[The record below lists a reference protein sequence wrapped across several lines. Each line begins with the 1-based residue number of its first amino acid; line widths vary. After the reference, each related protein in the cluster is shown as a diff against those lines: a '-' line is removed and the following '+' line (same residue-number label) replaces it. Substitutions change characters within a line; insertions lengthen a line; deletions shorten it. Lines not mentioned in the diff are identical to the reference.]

1 MSGGVDTRAD
11 SGVLPLATLEAIP
24 VADLMEAMTG
34 DGPFLFGEEEAV
46 ELTSALA
53 SGSFPNAVKILSV
66 AGGLLVDEVARLQSS
81 CDEYYRQDMG
91 LLGWGLMSIGYK
103 LRQVE
108 EARDAAEITAVISA
122 D

>member
-1 MSGGVDTRAD
+1 MSGGVEVRAD
-11 SGVLPLATLEAIP
+11 QGVLPLATLEAIP

-53 SGSFPNAVKILSV
+53 SGDYPNATRILSI
-66 AGGLLVDEVARLQSS
+66 AGGLLVDEVARLQGS

-91 LLGWGLMSIGYK
+91 LLAWGIMSIGYK
-103 LRQVE
+103 LRQTE
-108 EARDAAEITAVISA
+108 EARDAAEITAVIA

>member
-11 SGVLPLATLEAIP
+11 SGVLPLVVLEAIP
-24 VADLMEAMTG
+24 VEELMEAMTS
-34 DGPFLFGEEEAV
+34 DGPFLFGESEAE

-66 AGGLLVDEVARLQSS
+66 AGGILVDEVARLQSS

-91 LLGWGLMSIGYK
+91 LLAWGIMSVGYK